1 MTGSLLQLKYIGDES
16 KIFIGNPQIYF
27 FKSVFKSYSNFGTE
41 NIDIPFIKTPKM
53 DDFTQAKIPIHGDL
67 INQIYLKINLNLTVT
82 NYDLKL
88 ANNFTLPT
96 QNFSLTNLQWLSSSN
111 SGVNYEYDV
120 KLNNF
125 ITSLYNYKYTIDES
139 LFTNIDK
146 NSFTISELNN
156 NQNIVI
162 NLFNKINN
170 EINLTRVTSN
180 KLYVIFNNKNSQKYT
195 SELYIKYINED
206 FTKFIKEISF
216 EIDEYVIE
224 KHSTKWL
231 LAYNHYFNKSQST
244 NKIINK
250 LTKITPDLFNKDIQL
265 YIPLRFYF
273 TKESQCSFPIS
284 SLYNSN
290 VFIKL
295 YTNQKNTIFDVTSNI
310 ITNISINSCYLATN
324 FIYLDLEEKKSLLKK
339 NQNLLIEQ
347 VQEQNDYV
355 ETNKS
360 NVYIELGFTY
370 LCKYLIWNLPYQ
382 YVLNSAKITFNNN
395 DLFSE
400 LDGEYFNLIQP
411 MQYNLGNS
419 DSFSRLEYNKNING
433 TYYMYSFCL
442 NPNENQPSGI
452 CNMSRIDN
460 KFLYYNIQHIKS
472 GTSNTNILFTT
483 FAVNYNFLIIN
494 KGKCKLVF

>member
-1 MTGSLLQLKYIGDES
+1 MTGSLLQLKYVGDES

-41 NIDIPFIKTPKM
+41 NIDIPFMKTPKL
-53 DDFTQAKIPIHGDL
+53 DDFTQVKIPIHGDL
-67 INQIYLKINLNLTVT
+67 INQIYLKINLNVSVT

-88 ANNFTLPT
+88 ISDYTLPT
-96 QNFSLTNLQWLSSSN
+96 HNFWLTNQEWLSSSN
-111 SGVNYEYDV
+111 GGINYEYDV
-120 KLNNF
+120 KLDNF
-125 ITSLYNYKYTIDES
+125 ITSLFNYKYTVDES
-139 LFTNIDK
+139 FFNNIDK
-146 NSFTISELNN
+146 DSFTISEINN
-156 NQNIVI
+156 NENIII

-180 KLYVIFNNKNSQKYT
+180 KLYVIFTNKNSQKYT

-206 FTKFIKEISF
+206 FTKFIKEITF

-231 LAYNHYFNKSQST
+231 LAYNHYFNKSESN

-250 LTKITPDLFNKDIQL
+250 LTKITPDLFNKNIQL

-273 TKESQCSFPIS
+273 TKESQSSFPIS
-284 SLYNSN
+284 ALYHSS

-295 YTNQKNTIFDVTSNI
+295 YTNQKNNIFDVTSNI
-310 ITNISINSCYLATN
+310 ITNISFNSCYLATN
-324 FIYLDLEEKKSLLKK
+324 FIYLDLEEKKSLLKNK
-339 NQNLLIEQ
+339 QNLLIEQ
-347 VQEQNDYV
+347 VQEQNDFV

-360 NVYIELGFTY
+360 NVYIELAFTY
-370 LCKYLIWNLPYQ
+370 LCKYLIWNIPYQ
-382 YVLNSAKITFNNN
+382 YILNSAKITFNNN

-411 MQYNLGNS
+411 MQHNLGNT
-419 DSFSRLEYNKNING
+419 DSYSRLEYNKNTNG

-472 GTSNTNILFTT
+472 NTPDTNILFTT